1 MKILIL
7 EDEQRNAMRLI
18 RLLNDIDATFV
29 IEGPFTSIKE
39 AVEFFQS
46 RKTTD
51 LILADIRLTDGLSFE
66 ALKYAPATVPIIF
79 TTAYDEYA
87 VQAFKFNSFDY
98 LLKPLDVD
106 ELEAA
111 INKAIKA
118 GKNYTEENFRQLFDA
133 LQKNQFRYR
142 ERFLLPYRDGYK
154 TVRVSDINHIETENK
169 NVYLHL
175 NNGTSEV
182 VNVSMEELEQQLN
195 PDCFFRANRQ
205 YIINVEHVL
214 FLGNYFGGKL
224 IVHLKGYPKTEIQVS
239 KEKAQRIKEWL
250 DR

>member
-7 EDEQRNAMRLI
+7 EDEQRNAKRLI
-18 RLLNDIDATFV
+18 RLLNDINKTFV
-29 IEGPFTSIKE
+29 IEGPFADIKE
-39 AVEFFQS
+39 SVEFFQS
-46 RKTTD
+46 GKTAD

-66 ALKYAPATVPIIF
+66 ALKYAPTTIPIIF

-98 LLKPLDVD
+98 LLKPLAPE

-111 INKAIKA
+111 IDKATKA
-118 GKNYTEENFRQLFDA
+118 GKNYTDENFRQLFDA
-133 LQKNQFRYR
+133 LQKNRYRYR

-154 TVRVSDINHIETENK
+154 TVRVSDINHIETKNK
-169 NVYLHL
+169 IVYLRL
-175 NNGTSEV
+175 NNDTSEV
-182 VNVSMEELEQQLN
+182 VNVSMDELEHQLN
-195 PDCFFRANRQ
+195 PDYFFRANRQ
-205 YIINVEHVL
+205 YIINVEHIL

-224 IVHLKGYPKTEIQVS
+224 IVRLKGYPNTDIQVS
-239 KEKAQRIKEWL
+239 KEKAQRLKEWI

>member
-98 LLKPLDVD
+98 LLKPLDAD

-154 TVRVSDINHIETENK
+154 TVRVRTSIILRLKIRMCIFALITVLQKLSMCQWK
-169 NVYLHL
+169 NL
-175 NNGTSEV
+175 NSNSTQT
-182 VNVSMEELEQQLN
+182 VSSVQT
-195 PDCFFRANRQ
+195 
-205 YIINVEHVL
+205 
-214 FLGNYFGGKL
+214 GNIL
-224 IVHLKGYPKTEIQVS
+224 ST
-239 KEKAQRIKEWL
+239 
-250 DR
+250 

>member
-7 EDEQRNAMRLI
+7 EDERRNAMRLI
-18 RLLNDIDATFV
+18 RILKEIDPTFV

-39 AVEFFQS
+39 TVDFFQS
-46 RKTTD
+46 GKTTGI
-51 LILADIRLTDGLSFE
+51 ILADIRLTDGLSFE
-66 ALKYAPATVPIIF
+66 ALKYASASVPIIF
-79 TTAYDEYA
+79 ITAYDEYA

-98 LLKPLDVD
+98 LLKPLNAD
-106 ELEAA
+106 ELAEA
-111 INKAIKA
+111 IDKASKA
-118 GKNYTEENFRQLFDA
+118 GRNYTDENLHQLFDV
-133 LQKNQFRYR
+133 LQQNKFRYR

-169 NVYLHL
+169 IVYLRL

-182 VNVSMEELEQQLN
+182 INVSMDELELQLN

-214 FLGNYFGGKL
+214 FLGNYFLGKL
-224 IVHLKGYPKTEIQVS
+224 IVHMKGYPKAEILVS
-239 KEKAQRIKEWL
+239 KEKSQRLKVWL

>member
-7 EDEQRNAMRLI
+7 EDEQRNAKRLI
-18 RLLNDIDATFV
+18 RLLNDIDRTFIV
-29 IEGPFTSIKE
+29 EGPLASIKE
-39 AVEFFQS
+39 SGDFIHS
-46 RKTTD
+46 GKISG
-51 LILADIRLTDGLSFE
+51 LILSDIKLSDGFSFE
-66 ALKYAPATVPIIF
+66 ALKHAQATVPIIF

-98 LLKPLDVD
+98 LLKPLDPD

-111 INKAIKA
+111 NDKAVKA
-118 GKNYTEENFRQLFDA
+118 GKNNTDENLQQLFDA
-133 LQKNQFRYR
+133 LQKSKFRYR

-169 NVYLHL
+169 IVHL
-175 NNGTSEV
+175 RLINGTSEV
-182 VNVSMEELEQQLN
+182 GNVSMDELEHQLN
-195 PDCFFRANRQ
+195 PDYFFRANRQ
-205 YIINVEHVL
+205 YIINVENVL

-224 IVHLKGYPKTEIQVS
+224 IVRLKGYPKTEIQVS
-239 KEKAQRIKEWL
+239 KEKAQRLKEWI